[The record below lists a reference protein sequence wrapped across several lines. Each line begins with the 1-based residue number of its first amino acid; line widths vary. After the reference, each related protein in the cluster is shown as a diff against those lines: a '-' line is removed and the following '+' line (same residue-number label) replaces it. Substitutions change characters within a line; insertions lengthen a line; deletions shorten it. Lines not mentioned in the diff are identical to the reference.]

1 VNARQAPG
9 SDHQQ
14 LVELHYSRV
23 LVLIASAVFA
33 SAVGFTAFWVLIG
46 LVSERSLALV
56 VGLLALAIGFPM
68 LIAFAPPL
76 VRAWTR
82 KGAVVVLSADGVAD
96 ARKKV
101 TFIPWSDIGQVS
113 LGVGNNAHFL
123 CFEFRKADRERQD
136 ASGLGWLGTLLSRAR
151 SLGDW
156 NVSLRLLACRK
167 REILKVAQRMH
178 QQSVRRQVVA
188 LNEGRANG
196 WSGSL

>member
-1 VNARQAPG
+1 VNARQPPG

-23 LVLIASAVFA
+23 IVLIASAVFA
-33 SAVGFTAFWVLIG
+33 SAVAFTAFWVLIG
-46 LVSERSLALV
+46 LDSGRSFALL
-56 VGLLALAIGFPM
+56 VGLLALAFGLPM

-76 VRAWTR
+76 VRAWTH
-82 KGAVVVLSADGVAD
+82 KGAVVVLNADGVAD

-113 LGVGNNAHFL
+113 LGVGNNAH
-123 CFEFRKADRERQD
+123 
-136 ASGLGWLGTLLSRAR
+136 

-156 NVSLRLLACRK
+156 NVSLRLLVCRK
-167 REILKVAQRMH
+167 REVLKVAQRMH
-178 QQSVRRQVVA
+178 QRSVRRQVVA